1 MKGIHHAQTQHKK
14 PVISRQLFAYTDH
27 YGNNFCLR
35 QMANGNF
42 CVSEDT
48 LGIRAEY
55 VYLSDAIEDINRG
68 IRESLDYIHREC
80 AERDAA
86 YPDNSDIGRIGDI
99 VSVYKRQTE

>member
-1 MKGIHHAQTQHKK
+1 MPKHNTKK

>member
-1 MKGIHHAQTQHKK
+1 MPKHNTKK

-42 CVSEDT
+42 CLSEDT

-68 IRESLDYIHREC
+68 IRESLDYIHRER